1 MACSTRSDMRLDIGR
16 GELLERVARSSVEE
30 RVTWLAAMRDAG
42 IRSAW
47 QQVDR
52 AGITDPLEVAEFL
65 LRRLY
70 AGESEVWYGN
80 VLIKLRAAQE
90 TGDWFGF
97 ARPPA

>member
-1 MACSTRSDMRLDIGR
+1 MVCSTISDMRPDMGR
-16 GELLERVARSSVEE
+16 EELLERVAASSVEQ

-70 AGESEVWYGN
+70 AGESEAWYDN
-80 VLIKLRAAQE
+80 VLINLRAAHE
-90 TGDWFGF
+90 TGDWSGF
-97 ARPPA
+97 ARPPT